1 MTLNSSCYT
10 LIRKPVFLTAFRAY
24 GSTVGIEC
32 ELMPIFGYPSGLAAR
47 IANDESIGFDI
58 FCYNGPGTDKCIFT
72 NLIATD
78 NGCIGTY

>member
-10 LIRKPVFLTAFRAY
+10 LIRKTVLLTAFRAH
-24 GSTVGIEC
+24 GSTVGIEGQ
-32 ELMPIFGYPSGLAAR
+32 LMSVFGYPSGLAAR

-58 FCYNGPGTDKCIFT
+58 FCNYGPGTDKCIFT
-72 NLIATD
+72 DLIATD